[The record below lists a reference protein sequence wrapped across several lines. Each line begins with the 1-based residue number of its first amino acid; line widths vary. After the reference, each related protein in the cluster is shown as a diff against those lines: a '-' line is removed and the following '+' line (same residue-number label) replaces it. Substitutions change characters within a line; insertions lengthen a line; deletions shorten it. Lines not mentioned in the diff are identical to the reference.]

1 MTHDALVDPRV
12 KEMENIRRYV
22 LENDWIETIVRTKAK
37 VKMRKFS
44 CIYIL
49 NNNKTSQRAGK
60 IQIIDM
66 ADEMVE
72 GKELVMQA
80 YKDYGDQVY
89 KDRELMVESRICSAA
104 EYEQMICATS

>member
-1 MTHDALVDPRV
+1 
-12 KEMENIRRYV
+12 
-22 LENDWIETIVRTKAK
+22 
-37 VKMRKFS
+37 
-44 CIYIL
+44 
-49 NNNKTSQRAGK
+49 
-60 IQIIDM
+60 M

>member
-1 MTHDALVDPRV
+1 
-12 KEMENIRRYV
+12 MENIRRYV

-49 NNNKTSQRAGK
+49 NSNKTAQRAGK

-72 GKELVMQA
+72 GKELVLQA
-80 YKDYGDQVY
+80 YKDFGDQVY
-89 KDRELMVESRICSAA
+89 KDRELMVKSRICSAA